1 MLPAMKLN
9 QKLMARLFSFSTLA
23 LAGPLGAFSAGAA
36 EVQEPLPAAC
46 IRGVEAGWRA
56 LTKEDFVNVNCDPDT
71 WSWRDGRIHCSGK
84 PIGVIRT
91 RQVLT
96 NFELVVQWRHL
107 REGGNSGVFVWAS
120 PESIRRLEAGKGR
133 LPEGI
138 EVQILDHGYAK
149 QYEKTHGRKPDWF
162 TTNGDVFP
170 TGQAQMKP
178 FPPVSPNGR
187 RSFPSKNLT
196 KGVGQWNHYYVRCIN
211 GEARLW
217 VNGEEVSGGTNCR
230 PAGGYLCL
238 ESEGAPIDFKN
249 LRIRVLP

>member
-23 LAGPLGAFSAGAA
+23 LAGRLGAFSAGAA

-138 EVQILDHGYAK
+138 EVQILAIPAGFA
-149 QYEKTHGRKPDWF
+149 QR
-162 TTNGDVFP
+162 
-170 TGQAQMKP
+170 QAELSVQEP
-178 FPPVSPNGR
+178 HQGR
-187 RSFPSKNLT
+187 RTMEPLLRALHQRGGALVGERRR
-196 KGVGQWNHYYVRCIN
+196 GVGRN
-211 GEARLW
+211 EL
-217 VNGEEVSGGTNCR
+217 
-230 PAGGYLCL
+230 PAGRRLSLPGVRRCAHRFQ
-238 ESEGAPIDFKN
+238 EPAHP
-249 LRIRVLP
+249 RVAVGGRLPPPTSFSRRGPAGICFRRSV